1 MSSKKKTDTQLPP
14 LLPLEYCSVARAA
27 RLLGCEEEDIYHWR
41 EIGAIKLCAVLNGE
55 NCKAFVKPDFLYG
68 ELEPEAI
75 KNMKLEEE
83 LAKVHE
89 PGEGENFQMDEG
101 HVIGSGPME
110 IDESLLNPMV
120 VYDAV
125 ADGVWIEADDDTM
138 EISGPNLVSSS
149 KTEHVGYEGGL
160 KNAEL
165 VGIQVPDLQNR
176 LVVMK
181 SDLDKLHKAIHGLA
195 PLPNRHNDSDIAAE
209 MAAKEKEAQ
218 AIASSRVSAPQKL
231 IIQELAKKVLDVDEI
246 ENPHKMA
253 EALLL
258 EIPQYEEARRKIGQ
272 DKDVKRSVARW
283 LGAK

>member
-1 MSSKKKTDTQLPP
+1 MSSQKETGTQLPP

-27 RLLGCEEEDIYHWR
+27 RLLGCEVEDIYHWR
-41 EIGAIKLCAVLNGE
+41 EIGAIKLCAVLNE
-55 NCKAFVKPDFLYG
+55 EPCKAFVKPSFLYG
-68 ELEPEAI
+68 EEDEETI
-75 KNMKLEEE
+75 INMKFEEE
-83 LAKVHE
+83 LSKVYE
-89 PGEGENFQMDEG
+89 PEEGENFQMDVG
-101 HVIGSGPME
+101 HVIGLGPME

-125 ADGVWIEADDDTM
+125 ADGVWIEADDDTR
-138 EISGPNLVSSS
+138 EIAGPNLISSS

-165 VGIQVPDLQNR
+165 VGIQVPDLKNR

-195 PLPNRHNDSDIAAE
+195 PLPNRYNDSDIAAE
-209 MAAKEKEAQ
+209 MAAKEKEKQ
-218 AIASSRVSAPQKL
+218 VTASSRVSAPQKL
-231 IIQELAKKVLDVDEI
+231 IIRELAKKLLGVDEI

-258 EIPQYEEARRKIGQ
+258 EIPQFEEARRNIG
-272 DKDVKRSVARW
+272 KDTDVARSVARW